1 VHQWAKSQVDLFV
14 PLTAEVQMAV
24 REVLS
29 QHPWLVGAGSRRS
42 RADPFVIALARV
54 RNGVVVTEE
63 TLSRNIE
70 KPKILDV
77 CDALSVPRL
86 TLMGFVQKQGWI
98 FCEPSQR
105 TPRSDGVGHSHD
117 YGVLPYA
124 SW

>member
-1 VHQWAKSQVDLFV
+1 MHQWAKSQVDLFV

-29 QHPWLVGAGSRRS
+29 QHPRLIGVGSGRS
-42 RADPFVIALARV
+42 GADPFVIALARV

-63 TLSRNIE
+63 TFSRNIE
-70 KPKILDV
+70 KPKIPDV

-98 FCEPSQR
+98 FR
-105 TPRSDGVGHSHD
+105 
-117 YGVLPYA
+117 
-124 SW
+124 